1 MPDYIASKLMMAI
14 SNAYLINRR
23 ANYVSQGR
31 LASFAYTITVKQPK
45 VPRFFHFYLDNC
57 APPPAARSYFRS
69 HIPPSGASA
78 DLVRAW
84 IMPWF
89 TTATMRRLRSR
100 ESLSVVDGLNWDAA
114 FLYCQSTAQLNE
126 LIKSTFVHL
135 RLSQATNLALDI
147 QQAIADQVIK
157 ASNPISIE
165 YTKEFIETAGL
176 QIHI

>member
-1 MPDYIASKLMMAI
+1 
-14 SNAYLINRR
+14 
-23 ANYVSQGR
+23 
-31 LASFAYTITVKQPK
+31 
-45 VPRFFHFYLDNC
+45 
-57 APPPAARSYFRS
+57 
-69 HIPPSGASA
+69 
-78 DLVRAW
+78 
-84 IMPWF
+84 
-89 TTATMRRLRSR
+89 MRRLRSR